1 MRDYKIELQ
10 NRTEFIR
17 DVLAKSGCHGIVYGN
32 SGGKDSTLVGILC
45 RKACR
50 NVLGVIMPCSVK
62 QNLQRDR
69 EDAILLAR
77 QFGIE
82 TITVDLG
89 AAKEALCASARQGL
103 NLSDA
108 AKLNIAPRLRM
119 TMLYAIAQ
127 SKNYLVA
134 GTTNRSERHIGYFTK
149 WGDGAC
155 DFNPVSDLTV
165 REVYEFLRHLGAL
178 PSAPEPV
185 TRHPREIAKA
195 YYLNAGEGGCWYPQV
210 KAGEKIAKGQLLGT
224 VKDYFGKEIDS
235 FYAEAD
241 GVVLYLTVS
250 LAIKDKGSLIAYGEL
265 D

>member
-1 MRDYKIELQ
+1 MRDYKMELR

-17 DVLAKSGCHGIVYGN
+17 DVLARSGCHGIVYGN

-69 EDAILLAR
+69 EDAILLAT

-89 AAKEALCASARQGL
+89 PAKEALCAAARQEI
-103 NLSDA
+103 NFSDA

-119 TMLYAIAQ
+119 TMLYTIAQ

-155 DFNPVSDLTV
+155 DFDPISDLTV
-165 REVYEFLRHLGAL
+165 REVYEFLHDLGAPGRIMEKA
-178 PSAPEPV
+178 PSAGLFQGQRDEEDLGLSY
-185 TRHPREIAKA
+185 RELDA
-195 YYLNAGEGGCWYPQV
+195 YLLQGEGNPQTV
-210 KAGEKIAKGQLLGT
+210 GKIGLLHQRSEHKRQLP
-224 VKDYFGKEIDS
+224 
-235 FYAEAD
+235 
-241 GVVLYLTVS
+241 VVYRAPSQGLM
-250 LAIKDKGSLIAYGEL
+250 
-265 D
+265 

>member
-165 REVYEFLRHLGAL
+165 REVYEFLRHLGAPGRIMEKA
-178 PSAPEPV
+178 PSAGLFQGQRDEEELGLSY
-185 TRHPREIAKA
+185 RDLDS
-195 YYLNAGEGGCWYPQV
+195 YLLQGEGSPQAV
-210 KAGEKIAKGQLLGT
+210 GKIGLLHQKSEHKRRLP
-224 VKDYFGKEIDS
+224 VDYRGPS
-235 FYAEAD
+235 RP
-241 GVVLYLTVS
+241 
-250 LAIKDKGSLIAYGEL
+250 
-265 D
+265 